1 MFLETSVH
9 LIHVPLVPVP
19 LIQGTELLVHLRHAQ
34 DCLDMINLQETHRL
48 TGLPVS
54 DINPFLFREYLEK
67 SVQWSEASIIHG
79 RTGPIH
85 NDT

>member
-34 DCLDMINLQETHRL
+34 DRLDMIDLQETHRL

-67 SVQWSEASIIHG
+67 SVQWSKTPKIDS
-79 RTGPIH
+79 RSGPIH